1 MKATHCP
8 AFCLLQKILQEFS
21 RATQFDPADRAFIEP
36 YELAGD
42 NAYTLTELAAE
53 ISKQAGKEIPYVDIP
68 AADYESALLN
78 AGLPEGLAHL
88 LAQADVDASKG
99 ALFSTDKTLSRL
111 LGRPT
116 QDLAVA
122 VKAAL

>member
-1 MKATHCP
+1 M
-8 AFCLLQKILQEFS
+8 
-21 RATQFDPADRAFIEP
+21 
-36 YELAGD
+36 
-42 NAYTLTELAAE
+42 
-53 ISKQAGKEIPYVDIP
+53 DIP